1 MSDSVLFSPS
11 RWFPTLLR
19 RAFDAWVRAQVFPQP
34 LAIDTSKPTCYVLA
48 RPSFTDRAML
58 DSLTRRLELPRSH
71 APIPGMEAT
80 DRIAYFYLRDSM
92 FLRPGAKLRAMP
104 ERLSRIVDRINANT
118 LDDVQLVPVSVF
130 WGRTPEREES
140 ATNPATRMR
149 WLRIWAAEGWGGR
162 SRLRKLFAIVFF
174 RNDVIVKFGD
184 TMSLKNTLIAAQ
196 GEGLT
201 SERTERRIARL
212 LRTQFRNEREAAI
225 GPDLSHRRILMEAIL
240 REPRVQ
246 AAIASEVTAKK
257 TSEYKVEARAEKI
270 VREMAADYSYPIVRV
285 FARILKSV
293 WNRIYDGVD
302 VRGSDRLHTLAKDHT
317 LVYVPCH
324 RSHIDYLL
332 LSYVVR
338 EAGLTI
344 PHIAAGANL
353 NLPIV
358 GRILRGGGAFFIRR
372 SFKDDELYQEV
383 FSAYVHEMLKRGFPV
398 EYFVEGG
405 RSRTGRMLPPKAGL
419 ISMTVQS
426 FLREHDRPLA
436 FIPVY
441 IGYEKL
447 IEGGSYTQELAGAAK
462 KKESLWGLASA
473 ALEMRK
479 QKYGRVGVTFARP
492 IFLHELIDE
501 MGSPDFAKWLDD
513 KALRKHTLTELSR
526 RIAERINA
534 AAHLNPVSLVA
545 TALLATPR
553 HAAEVPQLTHT
564 MERLQ
569 RLVPRTQLVQ
579 DLTLSPNSPGAMIEY
594 NEKLGYVEKR
604 TYPLGSVAI
613 AKEAE
618 AVSLTY
624 FRNNV
629 LHCFAL
635 PGLVA
640 CLVAQRGTI
649 GRSKLAALSKELYA
663 LLAFELFLPPWSSEK
678 DTFAPFDATLAAMI
692 DDDWIVA
699 EGDASV
705 LSAAA
710 PGTDSA
716 LQLETL
722 AAIMRPTLTRHA
734 LMLAIVVREPAG
746 ARSREDIESLSQ
758 QAAQYLAMTHVFNA
772 PEFSDKTQFKS
783 AFDALLDAGLVKLD
797 SAKDVHYD
805 ASLVN
810 RANEAAFL
818 LPPDTRAAVLRATRA
833 REVNTAYVPTA

>member
-11 RWFPTLLR
+11 RWLPTLLR
-19 RAFDAWVRAQVFPQP
+19 KAFDGWVRAQVFPQP
-34 LAIDTSKPTCYVLA
+34 LAIDLSKPTCYVLA
-48 RPSFTDRAML
+48 RPSITDGAML
-58 DSLTRRLELPRSH
+58 DSLTRRLALPPSH
-71 APIPGMEAT
+71 RAMPGTENT
-80 DRIAYFYLRDSM
+80 ERDAYFHLRDSM
-92 FLRPGAKLRAMP
+92 FLRPGAALRATP
-104 ERLSRIVDRINANT
+104 ERLTRLIDRINANT
-118 LDDVQLVPVSVF
+118 LDDVQLVPLSVF

-140 ATNPATRMR
+140 FFNPTTRMR
-149 WLRIWAAEGWGGR
+149 WLRVWAAEGWGGR

-184 TMSLKNTLIAAQ
+184 ALSLKNTLIAAQ
-196 GEGLT
+196 AEGLT
-201 SERTERRIARL
+201 HELTARRIARV

-240 REPRVQ
+240 REPRVRT
-246 AAIASEVTAKK
+246 AIANEVNAKK

-270 VREMAADYSYPIVRV
+270 VREIAADYSYPIVRV

-293 WNRIYDGVD
+293 WNRIYDGVEVVGAD
-302 VRGSDRLHTLAKDHT
+302 QLHTLAKDHT
-317 LVYVPCH
+317 IVYVPCH

-353 NLPIV
+353 NLPII
-358 GRILRGGGAFFIRR
+358 GRILRGGGAFFLRR
-372 SFKDDELYQEV
+372 SFKDDDLYGEV

-436 FIPVY
+436 FVPVY

-447 IEGGSYTQELAGAAK
+447 IEGGSYTQELSGAAK
-462 KKESLWGLASA
+462 KKESIWGLAGA
-473 ALEMRK
+473 VLEMRK

-492 IFLHELIDE
+492 IYLQELLDE
-501 MGSPDFAKWLDD
+501 VGSPDFAKWLDD
-513 KALRKHTLTELSR
+513 KSLRRHTLTELSR
-526 RIAERINA
+526 RLAERING
-534 AAHLNPVSLVA
+534 AAHINPVSLVA
-545 TALLATPR
+545 SALLATPK
-553 HAAEVPQLTHT
+553 HAADLMQLDET
-564 MERLQ
+564 MERFK
-569 RLVPRTQLVQ
+569 RLIPRTQLVQ
-579 DLTLSPNSPGAMIEY
+579 QITLTPHSNGSIFEY
-594 NEKLGYVEKR
+594 CEKLGYVEKR
-604 TYPLGSVAI
+604 AHALGNVALT
-613 AKEAE
+613 KEAE

-635 PGLVA
+635 PGLIA
-640 CLVAQRGTI
+640 CLVMQYGTI
-649 GRSKLAALSKELYA
+649 GRGKLAALSRELYS
-663 LLAFELFLPPWSSEK
+663 LLAHELYLPPWEG
-678 DTFAPFDATLAAMI
+678 DAFAPFDATLAAMI
-692 DDDWIVA
+692 DDGWLSA

-705 LSAAA
+705 VSA
-710 PGTDSA
+710 PPQGTDAS
-716 LQLETL
+716 LRVESL

-746 ARSREDIESLSQ
+746 TQTREAIESLSQ
-758 QAAQYLAMTHVFNA
+758 QAAQHLAMTHLFDA

-783 AFDALLDAGLVKLD
+783 AFEALLDGGLVKID
-797 SAKDVHYD
+797 SAKSVHYD
-805 ASLVN
+805 QALVL
-810 RANEAAFL
+810 RANDAAFL
-818 LPPDTRAAVLRATRA
+818 LPPDTRAAVLRAA
-833 REVNTAYVPTA
+833 RVREATTTGVT

>member
-1 MSDSVLFSPS
+1 MSESILFSPR
-11 RWFPTLLR
+11 RWFPSLLR
-19 RAFDAWVRAQVFPQP
+19 KAFDVWVRAQIFPQP
-34 LAIDTSKPTCYVLA
+34 LAIDAAKPTCYVLS
-48 RPSFTDRAML
+48 RPSVTDRAML
-58 DSLTRRLELPRSH
+58 DSLTQRLALQPSH
-71 APIPGMEAT
+71 APIPGMENTERYA
-80 DRIAYFYLRDSM
+80 FFNLRESM
-92 FLRPGAKLRAMP
+92 FLRPGAKPRAMP
-104 ERLSRIVDRINANT
+104 ERLKRLIDRVNANT
-118 LDDVQLVPVSVF
+118 IDDVQIVPVSVF

-140 ATNPATRMR
+140 ATNPATKMR

-162 SRLRKLFAIVFF
+162 SRLRKLLAIVFF

-184 TMSLKNTLIAAQ
+184 PISLKATLIAAH

-201 SERTERRIARL
+201 AERAERRVARM

-240 REPRVQ
+240 REPRVR
-246 AAIASEVTAKK
+246 AAIAEEVVAKK
-257 TSEYKVEARAEKI
+257 SSEFKVEARAEKI
-270 VREMAADYSYPIVRV
+270 VREIAADYSYPIIRV
-285 FARILKSV
+285 FARLLKSV

-302 VRGSDRLHTLAKDHT
+302 VRGADRLHTLAKDHT

-338 EAGLTI
+338 ESGLTI

-372 SFKDDELYQEV
+372 SLKDDNLYQEV
-383 FSAYVHEMLKRGFPV
+383 FSAYVHEVLKRGFPI

-405 RSRTGRMLPPKAGL
+405 RSRTGRMLQPKAGL

-447 IEGGSYTQELAGAAK
+447 IEGGSYTQELSGAAK
-462 KKESLWGLASA
+462 KKESLFGLASA

-479 QKYGRVGVTFARP
+479 QKYGRVGVSFARP
-492 IFLHELIDE
+492 IFLQELLDE

-513 KALRKHTLTELSR
+513 KALRKNTLTELSR

-534 AAHLNPVSLVA
+534 AAYLNPVSLVS

-553 HAAEVPQLTHT
+553 HAAEVPQLNHT
-564 MERLQ
+564 IERLQ
-569 RLVPRTQLVQ
+569 RLVPRTQLIQ
-579 DLTLSPNSPGAMIEY
+579 DLTSSPTIDGQSIDY
-594 NEKLGYVEKR
+594 NIKLGYVEKR
-604 TYPLGSVAI
+604 TYPLGSVVI
-613 AKEAE
+613 AKEVE

-635 PGLVA
+635 PGLIA
-640 CLVAQRGTI
+640 CIVAQRGSV
-649 GRSKLAALSKELYA
+649 GRNKLASLSRELYA
-663 LLAFELFLPPWSSEK
+663 LLAFELFLPPWSSESE
-678 DTFAPFDATLAAMI
+678 TFAPFDATLAAMI
-692 DDDWIVA
+692 DDDWLVA
-699 EGDASV
+699 EADASV
-705 LSAAA
+705 VSAAA

-772 PEFSDKTQFKS
+772 PEFSDKSQFKS

-797 SAKDVHYD
+797 SAKSVHYD
-805 ASLVN
+805 ASLVG

-818 LPPDTRAAVLRATRA
+818 LPPDTRAAVLRAARA
-833 REVNTAYVPTA
+833 RETLTT

>member
-1 MSDSVLFSPS
+1 MSESILFSPR
-11 RWFPTLLR
+11 RWFPSLLR
-19 RAFDAWVRAQVFPQP
+19 KAFDVWVRAQIFPQP
-34 LAIDTSKPTCYVLA
+34 LAIDATKPTCYVLS
-48 RPSFTDRAML
+48 RPSVTDRAML
-58 DSLTRRLELPRSH
+58 DSLTQRLALQPSH
-71 APIPGMEAT
+71 APIPGMENTERYA
-80 DRIAYFYLRDSM
+80 FFNLRESM
-92 FLRPGAKLRAMP
+92 FLRPGAKPRAMP
-104 ERLSRIVDRINANT
+104 ERLKRLIDRVNAST
-118 LDDVQLVPVSVF
+118 VDDVQIVPVSVF

-140 ATNPATRMR
+140 ATNHATKMR

-162 SRLRKLFAIVFF
+162 SRLRKLLAIVFF

-184 TMSLKNTLIAAQ
+184 PISLKTTLIAAH

-201 SERTERRIARL
+201 AERAERRVARM

-240 REPRVQ
+240 REPRVR
-246 AAIASEVTAKK
+246 AAIAEEVVAKK
-257 TSEYKVEARAEKI
+257 SSEFKVEARAEKI
-270 VREMAADYSYPIVRV
+270 VREIAADYSYPIIRV
-285 FARILKSV
+285 LARLLKSV

-302 VRGSDRLHTLAKDHT
+302 VRGADRLHTLAKDHT

-338 EAGLTI
+338 ESGLTI

-353 NLPIV
+353 NLPII
-358 GRILRGGGAFFIRR
+358 GRILRSGGAFFIRR
-372 SFKDDELYQEV
+372 SFKDDNLYQEV
-383 FSAYVHEMLKRGFPV
+383 FSAYVHEVLKRGFPI

-405 RSRTGRMLPPKAGL
+405 RSRTGRMLQPKAGL

-447 IEGGSYTQELAGAAK
+447 IEGGSYTQELSGAEK
-462 KKESLWGLASA
+462 KKESLFGLATA
-473 ALEMRK
+473 TLEMRK
-479 QKYGRVGVTFARP
+479 QKYGRVGVSFARP
-492 IFLHELIDE
+492 IFLQELLDE

-513 KALRKHTLTELSR
+513 KALRKNTLTELSR

-534 AAHLNPVSLVA
+534 AAYLNPVSLVS

-553 HAAEVPQLTHT
+553 HAAEVPQLNHT
-564 MERLQ
+564 IERLQ
-569 RLVPRTQLVQ
+569 RLVPRTQLIQ
-579 DLTLSPNSPGAMIEY
+579 DLTSSSNIDGQSIEY
-594 NEKLGYVEKR
+594 NVKLGYVEKR
-604 TYPLGSVAI
+604 TYPLGSVVV
-613 AKEAE
+613 AKEVE

-635 PGLVA
+635 PGLIA
-640 CLVAQRGTI
+640 CIVAQRGSV
-649 GRSKLAALSKELYA
+649 GRNKLASLSRELYA
-663 LLAFELFLPPWSSEK
+663 LLAFELFLPPWSSESE
-678 DTFAPFDATLAAMI
+678 TFAPFDATLAAMI
-692 DDDWIVA
+692 DDDWLVA
-699 EGDASV
+699 EADASV
-705 LSAAA
+705 VSAAA

-772 PEFSDKTQFKS
+772 PEFSDKSQFKS

-797 SAKDVHYD
+797 LAKSVHYD
-805 ASLVN
+805 ASLVG

-818 LPPDTRAAVLRATRA
+818 LPPDTRAAVLRAARA
-833 REVNTAYVPTA
+833 RETLTA

>member
-1 MSDSVLFSPS
+1 MSAQSSTLFSPS
-11 RWFPTLLR
+11 RWVPTLLR
-19 RAFDAWVRAQVFPQP
+19 KFFDGWVRAQVFPQP
-34 LAIDTSKPTCYVLA
+34 LALDTTKPICYVLA
-48 RPSFTDRAML
+48 RPSAADRAML
-58 DSLTRRLELPRSH
+58 DSLTRRLALPASH
-71 APIPGMEAT
+71 EPVSGAETT
-80 DRIAYFYLRDSM
+80 DRNEYFALRESM
-92 FLRPGAKLRAMP
+92 FFRPGAVQSAAPGQLK
-104 ERLSRIVDRINANT
+104 RLLDRVSAGT
-118 LDDVQLVPVSVF
+118 LDDVQLIPVSIF
-130 WGRTPEREES
+130 WGRTPEREE
-140 ATNPATRMR
+140 TNATRMR
-149 WLRIWAAEGWGGR
+149 WLRVWAAEGWGGR
-162 SRLRKLFAIVFF
+162 SRLRKLLAIIFF
-174 RNDVIVKFGD
+174 RNDVIAKFGD
-184 TMSLKNTLIAAQ
+184 ALSLKATFVAAQ
-196 GEGLT
+196 AEGLT
-201 SERTERRIARL
+201 NERIERRIARL
-212 LRTQFRNEREAAI
+212 LRTQLRNEREAAI

-240 REPRVQ
+240 REPRVR
-246 AAIASEVTAKK
+246 AAISEEVVTKK
-257 TSEYKVEARAEKI
+257 TTEEKVETRAEKI
-270 VREMAADYSYPIVRV
+270 VREIAADYSYPIIRV
-285 FARILKSV
+285 FARLLKSV

-302 VRGSDRLHTLAKDHT
+302 VRGADRLHTLAKDHT

-338 EAGLTI
+338 ESGLTI

-353 NLPIV
+353 NLPII

-372 SFKDDELYQEV
+372 SFKEDDLYQEV
-383 FSAYVHEMLKRGFPV
+383 FSAYVHEVLKRGFPV

-462 KKESLWGLASA
+462 KKESLFGLASA

-492 IFLHELIDE
+492 IFLQELIDE
-501 MGSPDFAKWLDD
+501 VGSPDFARWLED
-513 KALRKHTLTELSR
+513 KSLRRRTLTELSR

-534 AAHLNPVSLVA
+534 AAHINPVALVA

-553 HAAEVPQLTHT
+553 HAADLSQLLRT
-564 MERLQ
+564 MERLK
-569 RLVPRTQLVQ
+569 RLIPKTQLVQ
-579 DLTLSPNSPGAMIEY
+579 DLTLTPNAADVSVDY
-594 NEKLGYVEKR
+594 SEKLGYIEKR
-604 TYPLGSVAI
+604 PHPFGDVAI

-635 PGLVA
+635 PGLLA
-640 CLVAQRGTI
+640 CLVVQHGAI
-649 GRSKLAALSKELYA
+649 GRSKLAALARELYA
-663 LLAFELFLPPWSSEK
+663 LLSFELFLSPWDDDS
-678 DTFAPFDATLAAMI
+678 FAPFDATLAAMI
-692 DDDWIVA
+692 DDNWLVA

-705 LSAAA
+705 VSCA
-710 PGTDSA
+710 PAGTEGA

-722 AAIMRPTLTRHA
+722 ASIMRPTLTRHA

-746 ARSREDIESLSQ
+746 FRSRDDVESLSQ
-758 QAAQYLAMTHVFNA
+758 QAAQHLAMTHVFNA
-772 PEFSDKTQFKS
+772 PEFSDKSQFKS

-797 SAKDVHYD
+797 SAKSVHYD
-805 ASLVN
+805 DALIK
-810 RANEAAFL
+810 RATDAAFL
-818 LPPDTRAAVLRATRA
+818 LPPDTRAAVLRAA
-833 REVNTAYVPTA
+833 RVRETATTP